1 MRIASLSIGPMAVAT
16 TVIVLGC
23 GLIDVTPNGGGSSTT
38 AAAADGGTDAA
49 VESGVQGG
57 NCGIESGTG
66 QQLCQATSLCPMV
79 VVDTTAMPHC
89 GFRIKAGATEL
100 VCACGD
106 MICSMGAY
114 TTCTQ
119 AAGLLASQTE
129 QQVCAQLSED
139 RCTPGTSTPSEPGSS
154 GSSGTS
160 GTSGTS
166 GGTGTC
172 DHQCLQECGGG
183 GGCAS
188 ICGC

>member
-1 MRIASLSIGPMAVAT
+1 MRIALFAPVSLAAIAACL
-16 TVIVLGC
+16 VLGC
-23 GLIDVTPNGGGSSTT
+23 GLVDLTPSGGGT
-38 AAAADGGTDAA
+38 ATSASPADGGTDAS
-49 VESGVQGG
+49 VESGVQGA
-57 NCGIESGTG
+57 NCGIESGSG
-66 QQLCQATSLCPMV
+66 QQLCQATSLCPTL
-79 VVDTTAMPHC
+79 VVDTTALPHC

-119 AAGLLASQTE
+119 AASLLTSQTE

-139 RCTPGTSTPSEPGSS
+139 RCSKGTAAAPDGT
-154 GSSGTS
+154 GTS

-166 GGTGTC
+166 GAGGTC

>member
-1 MRIASLSIGPMAVAT
+1 MRISLFAPVTFAALAACFL
-16 TVIVLGC
+16 LGC
-23 GLIDVTPNGGGSSTT
+23 GMLDVTPSGGGSASSSGGP
-38 AAAADGGTDAA
+38 ADGGTDAS
-49 VESGVQGG
+49 VEAGVTGA
-57 NCGIESGTG
+57 NCGIESGSG
-66 QQLCQATSLCPMV
+66 QQLCQATSLCPML
-79 VVDTTAMPHC
+79 VVDTMAMPHC

-100 VCACGD
+100 VCACGE

-119 AAGLLASQTE
+119 AANLLASQTE

-139 RCTPGTSTPSEPGSS
+139 RCSPGTASSS

-166 GGTGTC
+166 GASGTC
-172 DHQCLQECGGG
+172 DHQCLSECGGG

>member
-1 MRIASLSIGPMAVAT
+1 
-16 TVIVLGC
+16 
-23 GLIDVTPNGGGSSTT
+23 
-38 AAAADGGTDAA
+38 
-49 VESGVQGG
+49 
-57 NCGIESGTG
+57 
-66 QQLCQATSLCPMV
+66 MV

>member
-1 MRIASLSIGPMAVAT
+1 MRIASVLVVPMASAT
-16 TVIVLGC
+16 ALIVLGC
-23 GLIDVTPNGGGSSTT
+23 GLIDVTPNGGGSSTSSS
-38 AAAADGGTDAA
+38 AADGGPDAY
-49 VESGVQGG
+49 VEAGVQGG
-57 NCGIESGTG
+57 NCGIESNTG
-66 QQLCQATSLCPMV
+66 QQLCQATSLCPTV

-106 MICSMGAY
+106 MICSMGPY

-129 QQVCAQLSED
+129 QQVCAQLAED
-139 RCTPGTSTPSEPGSS
+139 RCTPGMPAATDPGS
-154 GSSGTS
+154 S

-172 DHQCLQECGGG
+172 DHQCLSECGSG